1 MKEFNYEQELAELKE
16 EVQDLLDEIEDLEE
30 EINAKKEQ
38 KSREDCANGMKL
50 MSMLFDEAEKAGV
63 SRAEAL
69 SMLAIFAPT
78 K

>member
-30 EINAKKEQ
+30 EINVKKEQ
-38 KSREDCANGMKL
+38 K
-50 MSMLFDEAEKAGV
+50 

-69 SMLAIFAPT
+69 SMLAIFAP
-78 K
+78 KQ